1 MVERLVEHI
10 QCAANVDNATA
21 TIASRR
27 EAPLYFHTHTAR
39 LPRASRPPLVAHR
52 PWHSHVDLGPSLSHS
67 WLSLKSPESLSM
79 HAQPRMLHPC
89 ASRNH
94 RPGLHMHA
102 SASRAQARPGEFDQ
116 EVVCGVSVC
125 ARSRLVPL
133 IHHQPLALEALP
145 VHLNRRFSRPTLSCL
160 SRGCFPPTCISAA
173 TQVFVTGCAFL
184 PSQLSPISHPT
195 APRPLSPPS
204 SMLTVIHSV
213 HLSCLSSSRVS
224 EHACRACMLVFHHHV

>member
-1 MVERLVEHI
+1 VCGCFV
-10 QCAANVDNATA
+10 CAACPTQAPDRPQSPCCCPMKGSHACRHKHIERMRKSGGLITPTA
-21 TIASRR
+21 TRSA
-27 EAPLYFHTHTAR
+27 LYFHTHTAR

-52 PWHSHVDLGPSLSHS
+52 PWYNHVDLGPSLSHS

-79 HAQPRMLHPC
+79 HAQPCMLHPC

-94 RPGLHMHA
+94 HPGLHMHA

-145 VHLNRRFSRPTLSCL
+145 VHLNRRFSRPTL
-160 SRGCFPPTCISAA
+160 
-173 TQVFVTGCAFL
+173 CA
-184 PSQLSPISHPT
+184 
-195 APRPLSPPS
+195 
-204 SMLTVIHSV
+204 
-213 HLSCLSSSRVS
+213 
-224 EHACRACMLVFHHHV
+224 

>member
-1 MVERLVEHI
+1 VCGKRG
-10 QCAANVDNATA
+10 QCDGDHRVQTR
-21 TIASRR
+21 SVFVFS
-27 EAPLYFHTHTAR
+27 YTHP
-39 LPRASRPPLVAHR
+39 PRASRPPLVAHR

-133 IHHQPLALEALP
+133 IHHQPLALEALSTSP
-145 VHLNRRFSRPTLSCL
+145 FESPFFASNLEQRVLSTNLYQRCDTSL
-160 SRGCFPPTCISAA
+160 RHRLCISAFSA
-173 TQVFVTGCAFL
+173 LAHLTPHGPQAAQSTQLHVDCHSLSAFVLF
-184 PSQLSPISHPT
+184 
-195 APRPLSPPS
+195 PP
-204 SMLTVIHSV
+204 
-213 HLSCLSSSRVS
+213 CQP
-224 EHACRACMLVFHHHV
+224 CRA